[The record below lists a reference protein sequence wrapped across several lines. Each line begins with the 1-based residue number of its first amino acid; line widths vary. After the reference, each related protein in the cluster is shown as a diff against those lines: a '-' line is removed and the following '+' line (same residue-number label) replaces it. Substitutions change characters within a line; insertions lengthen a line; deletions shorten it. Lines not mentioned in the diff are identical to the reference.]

1 MAMTA
6 IVTVIAAYMIGSI
19 NFAVIYTKL
28 FTNKDVRDFGSG
40 NAGTTNAMRV
50 GGKVTGILTFVS
62 DAVKGFVASL
72 LGLLI
77 FKYMYG
83 QGIEW
88 AYPIYGAYMCGFA
101 CMIGHVF
108 PIFFNFKGGKGV
120 AVSVGIFYICCW
132 PAITIGL
139 AVFTILLIITKI
151 VSISSLTATV
161 VVVVFSAIFAN
172 SDADIWPQLIL
183 SLAMAILIFIKHSD
197 NIRRLLA
204 GEESKMFGRKN

>member
-1 MAMTA
+1 MVMTA
-6 IVTVIAAYMIGSI
+6 IVTAIAAYMIGSV

-28 FTNKDVRDFGSG
+28 FTKKDVRDFGSG

-50 GGKVTGILTFVS
+50 GGKLPGILTFVS

-83 QGIEW
+83 QGIDW
-88 AYPIYGAYMCGFA
+88 AYPIYGAYLCGLT

-108 PIFFNFKGGKGV
+108 PIFFEFKGGKGV
-120 AVSVGIFYICCW
+120 AVSAGIFAICC
-132 PAITIGL
+132 PIAIAIGL
-139 AVFTILLIITKI
+139 AVFAALFIITKI

-161 VVVVFSAIFAN
+161 VVVVFSAVFAN
-172 SDADIWPQLIL
+172 SDAEIWPQLLVCI
-183 SLAMAILIFIKHSD
+183 AMATIIFVKHRE

-204 GEESKMFGRKN
+204 GEESKMFGGKR